1 MLIDQIIHKSIDRKQ
16 VYSSKKYYGIEE
28 RLTTIETTFEDIQD
42 LYSSCEQILSQFKT
56 FRNLYE
62 KQYIIVI
69 VIHIV
74 DIQKS
79 LPRNLFLLFSSSWSR
94 AISFTGIPWWSFLK
108 NWLVTLSSNCLFLCV
123 LTIIWKYFFIPCNAL
138 VS

>member
-79 LPRNLFLLFSSSWSR
+79 LPRNLFLLFSSS
-94 AISFTGIPWWSFLK
+94 
-108 NWLVTLSSNCLFLCV
+108 
-123 LTIIWKYFFIPCNAL
+123 
-138 VS
+138 

>member
-1 MLIDQIIHKSIDRKQ
+1 MGQQVRYQQREQLLTPLYRYMDEKTNMLTISIEDFVLLIENVYADRSNYSQIYRQEAGIFI
-16 VYSSKKYYGIEE
+16 KKYYGIEE
-28 RLTTIETTFEDIQD
+28 RLTTIDTTFEDIQD

-62 KQYIIVI
+62 KQYVIVI

-79 LPRNLFLLFSSSWSR
+79 LPRNLFLLFSSS
-94 AISFTGIPWWSFLK
+94 
-108 NWLVTLSSNCLFLCV
+108 
-123 LTIIWKYFFIPCNAL
+123 
-138 VS
+138 